1 MEPIAMR
8 AIVRAFDLLEK
19 TIKILMAALIAGMV
33 VLIATQ
39 VCFRYVLNEPLAWTE
54 EVARHLMIWSALL
67 GAAVAYRR
75 KGHLGMDILV
85 MHLPHHW
92 QRAVEVTL
100 QVLSIGFFGVLVIHG
115 IPLVERTMRQLSSAI
130 RIPMGYIYAA
140 IPIGS
145 ALILL
150 FAIEK
155 LVRAWEEQASSDG
168 ARPA

>member
-1 MEPIAMR
+1 MQAV
-8 AIVRAFDLLEK
+8 VRAFDLLESV
-19 TIKILMAALIAGMV
+19 IKIVMAGLIAGMV
-33 VLIATQ
+33 VLIAMQ

-54 EVARHLMIWSALL
+54 EVARHLMVWSALL

-85 MHLPHHW
+85 MHLPRPW
-92 QRAVEVTL
+92 QRQVEVIL
-100 QVLSIGFFGVLVIHG
+100 QALAIGFFGLLVIHG

-130 RIPMGYIYAA
+130 RIPMGYIYMS
-140 IPIGS
+140 IPVGS

-155 LVRAWEEQASSDG
+155 LIRIGENQASPDS
-168 ARPA
+168 ATTV